1 MPMMFQLP
9 EALVNQV
16 TTTNLIPL
24 RHKKLQLP
32 FDDATIIYTHGAPGT
47 FIHQYVQISDYLY
60 GEHYFEPLI
69 NTEIHI
75 TVTAPILVLFGML
88 SGDFTLRYPDGRI
101 FPQSN
106 KRGMHYLKPGAIYV
120 IYLFAG
126 QKYHSVYISPSTV
139 LLTGLAG
146 SYPHLLQLLK
156 ADTLFVLPYSK
167 FGKKAHKEIQNLK
180 NWVIPGQASVL
191 YYNSRLSDFVL
202 SYLEEIHR
210 DNRIT
215 SVVIIQIE
223 EFIALIQQFPEKPIN
238 VIEQAQR
245 MGMTPRALEN
255 AFKSKKGITV
265 LLFVQQQ
272 RMEKAKLRLLSTND
286 SISEISFE
294 VGYTDHSYFSRVF
307 KRTTGKTPHEFRKE
321 N

>member
-1 MPMMFQLP
+1 MMFQLP

-16 TTTNLIPL
+16 TTITLIPL
-24 RHKKLQLP
+24 RHRKFQLP
-32 FDDATIIYTHGAPGT
+32 FNDVSTIYTHGAPGT
-47 FIHQYVQISDYLY
+47 FIHQHVQISDYLY
-60 GEHYFEPLI
+60 GEYYFEPLV

-75 TVTAPILVLFGML
+75 TVTVPMLVLLGML
-88 SGDFTLRYPDGRI
+88 SGDLTIRYPDGRI
-101 FPQSN
+101 FPQSD
-106 KRGMHYLKPGAIYV
+106 KRAMHYLKPGVIYV
-120 IYLFAG
+120 IYLSPG

-139 LLTGLAG
+139 LLQGLAS
-146 SYPHLLQLLK
+146 SYPYLSQLLK
-156 ADTLFVLPYSK
+156 SDTSFVLPYGK

-180 NWVIPGQASVL
+180 NWAIPGQASVL

-210 DNRIT
+210 DNRIN
-215 SVVIIQIE
+215 SIAIAQIE
-223 EFIALIQQFPEKPIN
+223 ELISLIQQFPEKPVN

-245 MGMTPRALEN
+245 MGMTTYALEN
-255 AFKSKKGITV
+255 AFKSKKGVTV

-272 RMEKAKLRLLSTND
+272 RIEKAKQRLLSTND

-307 KRTTGKTPHEFRKE
+307 KRTTGKTPQDFRKE